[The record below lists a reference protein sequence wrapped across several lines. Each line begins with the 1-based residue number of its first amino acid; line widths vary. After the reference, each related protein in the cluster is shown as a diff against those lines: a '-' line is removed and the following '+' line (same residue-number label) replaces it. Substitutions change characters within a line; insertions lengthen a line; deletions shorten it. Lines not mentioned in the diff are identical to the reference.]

1 MKPNKN
7 PAGESSEQEKL
18 NERFRQI
25 FNVLTDHGV
34 VVKSGHGGK
43 GVKSFAVS
51 IGTDGHIVANIL
63 NKQGRNITYE
73 QAHNL
78 RKKYGV
84 NGQFLFMGQGPMFMP
99 QLNAEPLSVNDR
111 RENILF
117 VNVPAAA
124 SPAVALDMRE
134 QMQPFALPGIEGEH
148 FAFRVEGRSMQ
159 PTLQHGDTVICREV
173 GELKQVIDG
182 EMYTVIADGGVMVKR
197 VFKKIDESGKIIG
210 LKLVSDNSEDTAPF
224 SVEVNEHV
232 RLYEVRH
239 RLSKLG

>member
-84 NGQFLFMGQGPMFMP
+84 NGQFLFMAKARCSFPSSTP
-99 QLNAEPLSVNDR
+99 N
-111 RENILF
+111 
-117 VNVPAAA
+117 
-124 SPAVALDMRE
+124 
-134 QMQPFALPGIEGEH
+134 PF
-148 FAFRVEGRSMQ
+148 R
-159 PTLQHGDTVICREV
+159 
-173 GELKQVIDG
+173 
-182 EMYTVIADGGVMVKR
+182 
-197 VFKKIDESGKIIG
+197 
-210 LKLVSDNSEDTAPF
+210 
-224 SVEVNEHV
+224 
-232 RLYEVRH
+232 
-239 RLSKLG
+239 

>member
-7 PAGESSEQEKL
+7 PAGDPSEQEKL

-25 FNVLTDHGV
+25 FNVLTNHGV

-43 GVKSFAVS
+43 GVKAFAVS

-78 RKKYGV
+78 RKQYGV

-99 QLNAEPLSVNDR
+99 RLNAEPLSVNDQ
-111 RENILF
+111 RENIRM

-124 SPAVALDMRE
+124 SPAVALGMRE
-134 QMQPFALPGIEGEH
+134 KMQPFALPGIEGEH

-159 PTLQHGDTVICREV
+159 PTLENGDTVICREI
-173 GELKQVIDG
+173 GELKQVFDG
-182 EMYTVIADGGVMVKR
+182 DMYTVVTLDGVMVKR
-197 VFKKIDESGKIIG
+197 VFKKTDETGKVVSLL
-210 LKLVSDNSEDTAPF
+210 LKSDNSEDTPPF
-224 SVEVNEHV
+224 DVTVDEHV